1 MKNLPEVVKTLNS
14 YFITDFPIFFVLIC
28 CKPLCLN
35 FGKDLS
41 TKSEK
46 LNTDFVHLV
55 GKESDL
61 DAEIYFTSM
70 TRHFHYFSPLLYDEK
85 I

>member
-1 MKNLPEVVKTLNS
+1 MFEFWQRFTNAEK
-14 YFITDFPIFFVLIC
+14 ITDFVL
-28 CKPLCLN
+28 
-35 FGKDLS
+35 
-41 TKSEK
+41 
-46 LNTDFVHLV
+46 LV

-85 I
+85 L